1 MRHQTELVGMEV
13 RSVLSP
19 ILSPMKTW
27 EKFVVPISNGEGRLI
42 MPDRRFDQY
51 TQAWQ
56 IPLVYIDENGKTT
69 NKYNGSR
76 WWAAA
81 LTSPD
86 GRIFGLMP
94 HPERT
99 WLNVFKNVPGNHDMP
114 IFEGIRNSIVGN
126 K

>member
-1 MRHQTELVGMEV
+1 
-13 RSVLSP
+13 
-19 ILSPMKTW
+19 
-27 EKFVVPISNGEGRLI
+27 

-51 TQAWQ
+51 SEAWQ
-56 IPLVYIDENGKTT
+56 LPLVYIDENGNTT

-76 WWAAA
+76 GWAAA

-99 WLNVFKNVPGNHDMP
+99 GLNVFKNVPWEKNMP
-114 IFEGIRNSIVGN
+114 VFEGIRDTIVGN